1 MKSRTIAFYAVG
13 FILVTTLLLIPFN
26 QLVDE
31 NQKLRYTSNDD
42 NRIEI
47 TFGGPRITW
56 VTVECNVTA
65 EIHFM
70 YPNGTW
76 IAQQNVL
83 LVSIQ
88 STNARFNYNSE
99 YSTTVVEVIGD
110 EPFLVDITYTYP
122 VVMRMSYFERA
133 LYTLGIIH

>member
-1 MKSRTIAFYAVG
+1 MKSRTMAYYIVG

-26 QLVDE
+26 QLVEE
-31 NQKLRYTSNDD
+31 NHKVRYSSNEE

-56 VTVECNVTA
+56 VTVECNITA

-76 IAQQNVL
+76 VAQHNVL
-83 LVSIQ
+83 IVSIQ

-99 YSTTVVEVIGD
+99 YPTTIVEIISE
-110 EPFLVDITYTYP
+110 EPFVADITYTYP
-122 VVMRMSYFERA
+122 VVMRMSYFERV

>member
-1 MKSRTIAFYAVG
+1 VKPRTIVYYIVG
-13 FILVTTLLLIPFN
+13 ILLVTILLSIPFY

-31 NQKLRYTSNDD
+31 NHKVRYSSNEE

-56 VTVECNVTA
+56 VTVECNITA

-76 IAQQNVL
+76 VAQHNVL
-83 LVSIQ
+83 IVSIQ

-99 YSTTVVEVIGD
+99 YPTTIVEIISE
-110 EPFLVDITYTYP
+110 EPFVADITYTYP